1 MAKFKTFD
9 IALTLAAFAAL
20 FFLLPADKDIS
31 KVTEKKAESSISQ
44 RSITT
49 KATQRQHVK
58 GVLLH
63 SA

>member
-1 MAKFKTFD
+1 MIKFKAFD

-31 KVTEKKAESSISQ
+31 TVTEKKSEASIS
-44 RSITT
+44 RHGVTT
-49 KATQRQHVK
+49 KAYQHTIK
-58 GVLLH
+58 GIFSH

>member
-1 MAKFKTFD
+1 MKKIKTFN

-20 FFLLPADKDIS
+20 VFLLPADKDIS
-31 KVTEKKAESSISQ
+31 TAAEKKAENSISQ

-49 KATQRQHVK
+49 KANQQKPIK
-58 GVLLH
+58 GTLLH